1 MTDDAVCAAFD
12 AVDLVAELSGSEF
25 GEEAEPTQIDSDDRD
40 LIFAEL
46 PAGTQ
51 DGTVAS
57 EDDRQI
63 GLDGIGGCLRRF
75 AGDIGPG
82 KLEGRRDAMNGRISS
97 HADCT

>member
-40 LIFAEL
+40 LTFAEL

-63 GLDGIGGCLRRF
+63 GLDGIGGCLRRVCRRHRPRQVGGP
-75 AGDIGPG
+75 AGT
-82 KLEGRRDAMNGRISS
+82 R
-97 HADCT
+97 